1 MLLGTRLQLLETVV
15 QRVVSQGCSDGVQWM
30 RHILASGLHA
40 CVPFRPVAAPSDA
53 VILYERFAICRMR
66 WTW

>member
-40 CVPFRPVAAPSDA
+40 VFHSGQ
-53 VILYERFAICRMR
+53 LLLHQMQ
-66 WTW
+66 